1 MVFNDL
7 LFLPLHFLSNL
18 LKKGN
23 IAVVGHTLS
32 NTCCVLVFMLVLLTN
47 WSDKCQKKLILF
59 INFLA
64 FTI

>member
-1 MVFNDL
+1 MVFNVL

-47 WSDKCQKKLILF
+47 WSDKCQKS
-59 INFLA
+59 
-64 FTI
+64 